1 MNRPGGAGGERP
13 GGAGG
18 ERPRGAGGER
28 PGGAGG
34 ERPRGARELL
44 RRLRSVDTAETGS
57 LLCAAAALLVVWPV
71 AILGRGLPLTI
82 GFALLALLLVAV
94 GVPLVLRTL
103 SVALIVMAIVVSAT
117 DGGLR
122 IHVVAPLVFLAVATV
137 SSVGSPSVR
146 RLLSLLV
153 GAIGV
158 GLVSLLLGGWVLHP
172 RSPEAPGSSAAEA
185 PRDSSAEG
193 LWQRL
198 LEFLG
203 LDSGGADSPGELS
216 PSPSPPPPDDASL
229 SWWIIL
235 LVVALLLA
243 LAFLLGVLLRRRGR
257 RRTMGPKWALI
268 ERFERVGARAGT
280 TREPSQGLVSYGEA
294 FPDPSDPRPRATGE
308 AISSALFHPGV
319 EDPSHAETL
328 LSDLEGNPPTRR
340 KRADDP

>member
-1 MNRPGGAGGERP
+1 MNRSGGT
-13 GGAGG
+13 
-18 ERPRGAGGER
+18 
-28 PGGAGG
+28 
-34 ERPRGARELL
+34 RELL
-44 RRLRSVDTAETGS
+44 RRLRSVDNAEAVS
-57 LLCAAAALLVVWPV
+57 LFFAAAALLVVWPL
-71 AILGRGLPLTI
+71 AILGRGLPLSI

-103 SVALIVMAIVVSAT
+103 SVALIVMAIVISAT

-122 IHVVAPLVFLAVATV
+122 IHVVAPLVFLAVAAL

-146 RLLSLLV
+146 RLFSLLA
-153 GAIGV
+153 GAVGV

-172 RSPEAPGSSAAEA
+172 RSPEAPGSSPADA
-185 PRDSSAEG
+185 PRDSSADG

-203 LDSGGADSPGELS
+203 LDSGGADGPGELT
-216 PSPSPPPPDDASL
+216 PPPSPPPADDASL
-229 SWWIIL
+229 NWRIIL

-243 LAFLLGVLLRRRGR
+243 LAFLLRVVFRRGGQRRR
-257 RRTMGPKWALI
+257 MGSKWSLI

-319 EDPSHAETL
+319 EDPSYAERL
-328 LSDLEGNPPTRR
+328 LEDLEGKPPTRR
-340 KRADDP
+340 KRGNDPAREPGSSD